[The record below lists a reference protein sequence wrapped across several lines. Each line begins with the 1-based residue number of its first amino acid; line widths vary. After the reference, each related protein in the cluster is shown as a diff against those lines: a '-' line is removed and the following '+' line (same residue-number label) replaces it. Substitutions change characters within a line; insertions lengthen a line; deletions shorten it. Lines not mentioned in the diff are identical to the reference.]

1 MKLGAFI
8 AAHAIGAPDRIA
20 VRCGDETITFRQ
32 LDETSD
38 RLADALAGLGLVHG
52 DRIALFVPSS
62 IEFVVCFAAA
72 VKGGFICV
80 PVSNRLAAAEVA
92 VIVDDCRPRVIL
104 LDKETRSTFAA
115 AGSGVHGI
123 LRIACD
129 GALPDELDLP
139 TVIASGTGGP
149 RAPLPVEVDD
159 CMICYTSGTTGRP
172 KGAIIT
178 HANVAVLNGFVQ
190 RVQLGLTPDDVLL
203 ATTSIGLRTGFARL
217 GNMLGIGCTLVVM
230 PKFDVMAAAAIIEE
244 QGVTVLSLV
253 PTVARMMLSEI
264 ERDPRRFASLR
275 VLLATGEAF
284 PLGVKERL
292 VKALPQLRIFSYFG
306 MTEAGVLTCLFPEEQ
321 FTHPASLG
329 RPIPGVEVR
338 LTRDDG
344 TEAATAEVGE
354 MWART
359 GRPGTL
365 ITMRG
370 YFNRPEANSEAIVDG
385 WLRTGDLARFDA
397 DGYLYIVDRKKDMVL
412 SGGMNIYSKEVE
424 GALLTH
430 PAVRDAAIVGVPD
443 EIYGEAVAAYLELEP
458 GTTVTEE
465 EIIAHCRRHLASYKK
480 PKYVRVV
487 DELPRNSSGKTLK
500 YRLRESFVPG
510 AAAGRAS
517 RS

>member
-8 AAHAIGAPDRIA
+8 AAHATSTPDKIA
-20 VRCGDETITFRQ
+20 VRSGADSITFRE
-32 LDETSD
+32 LDERSD
-38 RLADALAGLGLVHG
+38 RLAAALARLGLVHG

-62 IEFVVCFAAA
+62 IEFVLGFAAA

-80 PVSNRLAAAEVA
+80 PVSNRLTAAEVSL
-92 VIVDDCRPRVIL
+92 ILDDCRPRVIL
-104 LDKETRSTFAA
+104 LNEDTRDTFRAA
-115 AGSGVHGI
+115 ASSAPGVV
-123 LRIACD
+123 RVACRD
-129 GALPDELDLP
+129 AAPDELDLP
-139 TVIASGTGGP
+139 ALIASGAPGP

-230 PKFDVMAAAAIIEE
+230 PRFDVSTAAAIIER
-244 QGVTVLSLV
+244 QGITVLGLV

-264 ERDPRRFASLR
+264 ERDPARFASLR

-284 PLGVKERL
+284 PLVVKERL
-292 VKALPQLRIFSYFG
+292 VKALPRLRIFSYFG
-306 MTEAGVLTCLFPEEQ
+306 MTEAGVVTCLFPEEQ

-338 LTRDDG
+338 LTGDDG
-344 TEAATAEVGE
+344 TEVAPGEVGE

-359 GRPGTL
+359 GHPGTL

-370 YFNRPEANSEAIVDG
+370 YFNRPEANAETIVDG

-424 GALLTH
+424 GVLLTH
-430 PAVRDAAIVGVPD
+430 PSVRDAAIVGVPD
-443 EIYGEAVAAYLELEP
+443 EMYGEAVAAYLELEP
-458 GTTVTEE
+458 GATVTDED
-465 EIIAHCRRHLASYKK
+465 IIAHCRQHLASYKK
-480 PKYVRVV
+480 PKYVRIV

-500 YRLRESFVPG
+500 YRLRESF
-510 AAAGRAS
+510 AAGVRGGAS
-517 RS
+517 

>member
-8 AAHAIGAPDRIA
+8 AAHATSSPDTIA
-20 VRCGDETITFRQ
+20 VRCGADTVTFRQ
-32 LDETSD
+32 LDEMGD
-38 RLADALAGLGLVHG
+38 RLADALGKLGLVHG
-52 DRIALFVPSS
+52 DRVALFVPSS

-72 VKGGFICV
+72 VKAGFICV
-80 PVSNRLAAAEVA
+80 PVSNRLTATEVA
-92 VIVDDCRPRVIL
+92 VILDDCRPRVIVL
-104 LDKETRSTFAA
+104 NKETREAFLAA
-115 AGSGVHGI
+115 ASSAPGI
-123 LRIACD
+123 LRVACD
-129 GALPDELDLP
+129 GVVGDELDLKAL
-139 TVIASGTGGP
+139 IASGAPGP

-230 PKFDVMAAAAIIEE
+230 PKFDVATASAIIEA
-244 QGVTVLSLV
+244 QGITVLSLV

-264 ERDPRRFASLR
+264 ERDPGRFSSLR

-284 PLGVKERL
+284 PLVVKERL

-306 MTEAGVLTCLFPEEQ
+306 MTEAGVVTCLFPDEQ

-344 TEAATAEVGE
+344 TEAATGEVGE

-359 GRPGTL
+359 GHPGTL

-370 YFNRPEANSEAIVDG
+370 YWNRPEANEETIVDG

-424 GALLTH
+424 QVLLTH

-458 GTTVTEE
+458 GATVTQE
-465 EIIAHCRRHLASYKK
+465 EIIALCRQHLASYKK
-480 PKYVRVV
+480 PKHVRIV

-500 YRLRESFVPG
+500 YRLRESFLVDGAPG
-510 AAAGRAS
+510 PT
-517 RS
+517 

>member
-1 MKLGAFI
+1 MKLGAFL
-8 AAHAIGAPDRIA
+8 AAHAASSPDKIA
-20 VRCGDETITFRQ
+20 VRCGADTITFRE
-32 LDETSD
+32 LDEAGD
-38 RLADALAGLGLVHG
+38 RLADAFGKLGLVTG
-52 DRIALFVPSS
+52 DRVALFLPSC
-62 IEFVVCFAAA
+62 IAFVQCFAAA
-72 VKGGFICV
+72 VKAGFICV
-80 PVSNRLAAAEVA
+80 PISNRLTAAEVA
-92 VIVDDCRPRVIL
+92 VILDDCRPRVIVFNG
-104 LDKETRSTFAA
+104 DTRDTFAA
-115 AGSGVHGI
+115 AASSAPGI
-123 LRIACD
+123 FCIACD
-129 GALPDELDLP
+129 GARGDELDLNALL
-139 TVIASGTGGP
+139 ASGAPGP
-149 RAPLPVEVDD
+149 RAALPLEVDD

-178 HANVAVLNGFVQ
+178 HANVAVLNGFIQ
-190 RVQLGLTPDDVLL
+190 RCQLGLTPDDVLL

-217 GNMLGIGCTLVVM
+217 GNMLGIGCSLVVM
-230 PKFDVMAAAAIIEE
+230 PKFDVLAASTIIEDH
-244 QGVTVLSLV
+244 GITVLGLV

-264 ERDPRRFASLR
+264 ERDPSRFASLR

-284 PLGVKERL
+284 PLAVKERL
-292 VKALPQLRIFSYFG
+292 VKALPDLCIFSYFG
-306 MTEAGVLTCLFPEEQ
+306 MTEAGVVTCLFPEEQ

-329 RPIPGVEVR
+329 RPIPGVEIR

-344 TEAATAEVGE
+344 TEAATGEVGE

-370 YFNRPEANSEAIVDG
+370 YFNRPADNAETIVDG

-424 GALLTH
+424 QVLLTH

-458 GTTVTEE
+458 GTAVTED
-465 EIIAHCRRHLASYKK
+465 EIIALCRQHLASYKK

-500 YRLRESFVPG
+500 YRLRESFAPDEG
-510 AAAGRAS
+510 S
-517 RS
+517 KTTT

>member
-8 AAHAIGAPDRIA
+8 SAHARSAGDRIA
-20 VRCGDETITFRQ
+20 VRCGADGITFRR

-62 IEFVVCFAAA
+62 LEFVQAFAAA
-72 VKGGFICV
+72 VKGGFIGV
-80 PVSNRLAAAEVA
+80 PVSHRLTAAEVA
-92 VIVDDCRPRVIL
+92 VILDDCRPRVIL
-104 LDKETRSTFAA
+104 VNRDTRDTFLAA
-115 AGSGVHGI
+115 ASSAPGM
-123 LRIACD
+123 LALACD
-129 GALPDELDLP
+129 GAVGDELDLDAL
-139 TVIASGTGGP
+139 IASGAPGP
-149 RAPLPVEVDD
+149 RAPLPVDVDD

-172 KGAIIT
+172 KGAIVT

-230 PKFDVMAAAAIIEE
+230 PKFEVRTAAAIIED
-244 QGVTVLSLV
+244 QGITVLSLV
-253 PTVARMMLSEI
+253 PTIARMMLTEI
-264 ERDPRRFASLR
+264 ERDPGRFSSLR

-284 PLGVKERL
+284 PLAVKERL

-306 MTEAGVLTCLFPEEQ
+306 MTEAGVVTCLFPEEQ

-329 RPIPGVEVR
+329 RPIPGVEIR

-344 TEAATAEVGE
+344 SEAPTGEVGE

-370 YFNRPEANSEAIVDG
+370 YFNRPEANEETIVDG

-424 GALLTH
+424 GVLLTH

-465 EIIAHCRRHLASYKK
+465 EIIAHCRRHLAGYKK

-500 YRLRESFVPG
+500 YRLRESFTPG
-510 AAAGRAS
+510 A
-517 RS
+517 